1 MTEEDEK
8 YYADMFEMFR
18 TEGWKRL
25 VDEWQQYY
33 SSRDFNLTDIKTSD
47 DFHHQKGQAALM
59 EYLLAFEESVRRQE
73 ADYEDEPA
81 EITHA

>member
-33 SSRDFNLTDIKTSD
+33 SSHDFKLTDIKTSD
-47 DFHHQKGQAALM
+47 DFHHQKGQA
-59 EYLLAFEESVRRQE
+59 YP
-73 ADYEDEPA
+73 D
-81 EITHA
+81 